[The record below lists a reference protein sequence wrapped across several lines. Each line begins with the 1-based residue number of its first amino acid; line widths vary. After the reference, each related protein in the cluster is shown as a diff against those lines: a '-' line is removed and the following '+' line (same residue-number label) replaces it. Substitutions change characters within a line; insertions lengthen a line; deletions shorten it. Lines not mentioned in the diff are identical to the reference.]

1 MKSELLKQFDLWA
14 NTWPSFLW
22 GFIISISLG
31 LMYSWPSVVTLLK
44 NWETLFGSLIGALLP
59 VMIAILWNPASS
71 KIKKYESL
79 KESLREIEIDTT
91 QVIND
96 IYDIR
101 GIYRDF
107 IANIRS
113 QVEIS
118 RGDEKIGPL
127 LFNTPPKNYIY
138 RNPQLIKH
146 KTGSIYLHNVLIG
159 LDKWTRQTNTVLDN
173 IIESTLEIQ
182 KSFTDRFHK
191 LPHPAPKVEFIEI
204 KNNYNTELLRFADEL
219 QTIEKAFANGLEAAI
234 IAKVCGQKM
243 NNWNKSFIYSTFLKH
258 FDSEHKAYVQAE
270 KYPKTELTIDM
281 YESVLPLIKEDVEAL
296 TKMINTV
303 KEV

>member
-59 VMIAILWNPASS
+59 VMIAILWNPVSN

-101 GIYRDF
+101 SIYRDF
-107 IANIRS
+107 IANIRK
-113 QVEIS
+113 QVEVSI
-118 RGDEKIGPL
+118 GDEKIGPL
-127 LFNTPPKNYIY
+127 LFNTPPKTYIY
-138 RNPQLIKH
+138 SNSKLIKY
-146 KTGSIYLHNVLIG
+146 KIGSIYLHNVLIG

-173 IIESTLEIQ
+173 IIESTLDIQ
-182 KSFTDRFHK
+182 KSFGDRFNK
-191 LPHPAPKVEFIEI
+191 LSQPAPKAEFIEI

-219 QTIEKAFANGLEAAI
+219 QSIEKAFANGFEAAV
-234 IAKVCGQKM
+234 IAKVCGQKL
-243 NNWNKSFIYSTFLKH
+243 NNWNRSFIYSTLLKR
-258 FDSEHKAYVQAE
+258 FDSEYAAYLRAE
-270 KYPKTELTIDM
+270 EYPKTELTLDM
-281 YESVLPLIKEDVEAL
+281 YESVLPLIKEDVDAL
-296 TKMINTV
+296 MQKINTV
-303 KEV
+303 KET